1 MLSENNKLEVM
12 LLGNSGD
19 IFVPANKEHIEVNED
34 LISSLKI
41 SNGNRNVENEKY
53 KDLDENN
60 LAPNKPLE
68 EMEIEELQQVILNKM
83 AKNGP
88 VTDDMKKTVYENVYK
103 NSLINWARSFR

>member
-1 MLSENNKLEVM
+1 M
-12 LLGNSGD
+12 
-19 IFVPANKEHIEVNED
+19 A
-34 LISSLKI
+34 
-41 SNGNRNVENEKY
+41 
-53 KDLDENN
+53 
-60 LAPNKPLE
+60 APNKPLE